1 MHTLKDLL
9 KQSSSVYIFCETEE
23 IQINFLNQSEKEGF
37 LALNGQKPT
46 ELFHQNFYGINDD
59 MSIGYVSSMC
69 WTLSYRNL
77 HEDTNLRVNYDRY
90 TSGEDDYIYHVVF
103 LSEKDIPELI
113 KLSNPEINH
122 HIYIKLCDE
131 FPEGISYMQYTA
143 HIYRILTE
151 STWHYHPNQALDL
164 INERQL
170 GIREDFYNKIPPADC
185 ALDVGY
191 CCG

>member
-1 MHTLKDLL
+1 MIIRVKPKTFDPDWK
-9 KQSSSVYIFCETEE
+9 SSFEE
-23 IQINFLNQSEKEGF
+23 LGLFL
-37 LALNGQKPT
+37 P
-46 ELFHQNFYGINDD
+46 
-59 MSIGYVSSMC
+59 
-69 WTLSYRNL
+69 
-77 HEDTNLRVNYDRY
+77 
-90 TSGEDDYIYHVVF
+90 
-103 LSEKDIPELI
+103 KDIPELI

-122 HIYIKLCDE
+122 HIYVKQCDE
-131 FPEGISYMQYTA
+131 FHEGISYMQYTA

-151 STWHYHPNQALDL
+151 STWHYHPDQALDL